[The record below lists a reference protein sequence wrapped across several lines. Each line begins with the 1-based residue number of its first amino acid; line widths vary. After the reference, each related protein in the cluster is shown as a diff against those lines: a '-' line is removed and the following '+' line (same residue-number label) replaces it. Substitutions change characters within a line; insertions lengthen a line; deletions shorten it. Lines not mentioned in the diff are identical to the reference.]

1 MAKIRVVTPRAMLAA
16 IAAEVYTCLT
26 LHAHSYLPY
35 LAFYFALDWAVRF
48 GAPLFLGAPCFDA
61 LLAKEAPAEAALAGA
76 RLKLHRRVSQRVVAV
91 VMALHVSALSLYG
104 LLAPSISAPLQ
115 ADVLGGSSP
124 LTKHLCEV
132 AVAYFMWDCL
142 TCFDQGI
149 EFAVHGVACL
159 IVFACALVRVFGRVP
174 KRRSALARPRPPRF
188 PPSPPPYSPPAPA
201 EAHFPSHGDGDAAV

>member
-1 MAKIRVVTPRAMLAA
+1 MLAA
-16 IAAEVYTCLT
+16 IAAEVYSCLT

-48 GAPLFLGAPCFDA
+48 GAPFALGAPCFDA
-61 LLAKEAPAEAALAGA
+61 LLAKDAPAEAALAGA

-142 TCFDQGI
+142 TCFDQGV
-149 EFAVHGVACL
+149 EFAVHGLACL
-159 IVFACALVRVFGRVP
+159 IVFACALVRFTRACWRAFGSIGRGDLP
-174 KRRSALARPRPPRF
+174 TLTRF
-188 PPSPPPYSPPAPA
+188 PPPLPSPPLPRTRRGPFSITWRW
-201 EAHFPSHGDGDAAV
+201 

>member
-1 MAKIRVVTPRAMLAA
+1 VEALVTRPMLAA
-16 IAAEVYTCLT
+16 IAAEVYACLT

-132 AVAYFMWDCL
+132 AVAYFLWDCL

-159 IVFACALVRVFGRVP
+159 IVFACALVRCFFW
-174 KRRSALARPRPPRF
+174 RSAQGRAAPLRAHAHPA
-188 PPSPPPYSPPAPA
+188 SPPFSPSS
-201 EAHFPSHGDGDAAV
+201 FPTRTCRGPFSITWRW